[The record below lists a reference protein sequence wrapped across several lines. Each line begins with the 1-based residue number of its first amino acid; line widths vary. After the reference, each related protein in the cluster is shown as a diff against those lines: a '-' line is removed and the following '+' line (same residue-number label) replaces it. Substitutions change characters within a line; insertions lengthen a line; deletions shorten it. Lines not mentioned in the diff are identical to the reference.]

1 MPTYKTILV
10 PLDGSQRAEAIF
22 PYVEE
27 LAQACSAA
35 LVFLEVIEKLPPHAV
50 VVAPDNL
57 AEGVQRRADEIKSYG
72 EQIAAQYQARG
83 FAARS
88 LLVYGAPVA
97 GILQGAEQEHADL
110 IAMASHASSGLTRLL
125 TGSVA
130 SEVLHRSRVPLLLIK
145 ADDGN

>member
-72 EQIAAQYQARG
+72 EQIAAQYQRAGLPPAASWSTAHPLRV
-83 FAARS
+83 FSRARS
-88 LLVYGAPVA
+88 RN
-97 GILQGAEQEHADL
+97 
-110 IAMASHASSGLTRLL
+110 TR
-125 TGSVA
+125 T
-130 SEVLHRSRVPLLLIK
+130 
-145 ADDGN
+145 